1 MCQRIA
7 LSVLFP
13 VRNAFVHSE
22 LAQRRQNLQ
31 LVSHEEPEEVSGPV
45 RRGEVDATGQSGVV
59 IPHLGEI
66 DSMGQE
72 KPLPRFAEGTL
83 APKMEFRFSGRSLIT
98 CSHIESRITVNYL
111 E

>member
-1 MCQRIA
+1 M
-7 LSVLFP
+7 SD
-13 VRNAFVHSE
+13 SE
-22 LAQRRQNLQ
+22 GLRPKFWIRL
-31 LVSHEEPEEVSGPV
+31 GPV

-72 KPLPRFAEGTL
+72 KPLPRFAERTL